1 MWFHFF
7 LCICSEKLGYLDG
20 LKIILNLNNWH
31 TWGQIKVI
39 LAGSVEDPQN
49 FAIADPCP
57 YDVKY
62 SPDVLQKKTKVI
74 DTYNTDKN
82 CFHSFLCR
90 IKPWGDIDKDP
101 QKKGSA
107 CGS

>member
-20 LKIILNLNNWH
+20 LKIIINLNNWH
-31 TWGQIKVI
+31 TWGQIKVT
-39 LAGSVEDPQN
+39 LAGSVGDPQN

-82 CFHSFLCR
+82 CFHNFYVE
-90 IKPWGDIDKDP
+90 
-101 QKKGSA
+101 
-107 CGS
+107 